1 MNKNFTDFLFV
12 FSERRQST
20 SRLLVIVVIVGRVSE
35 VSLDVF
41 VAVVVAGG
49 VEGLSH
55 RGQSVRIRLV
65 PSQVDLSLL
74 QSGVDKYLETVLEY
88 KSVKD

>member
-1 MNKNFTDFLFV
+1 MNKNFTEFLFV

-20 SRLLVIVVIVGRVSE
+20 PRLLVVVVVIVGRVSE

-49 VEGLSH
+49 VEGLPH
-55 RGQSVRIRLV
+55 RSQSVRVRLV
-65 PSQVDLSLL
+65 PRQVDLSLL
-74 QSGVDKYLETVLEY
+74 QSGVDKYLETV
-88 KSVKD
+88 KDWN